1 VVGLLGALEM
11 AVPGYSLERA
21 HIVDRSLVLVAVA
34 LGYSRRGAV
43 VLACCRLEVCY
54 YSQHMD
60 LELVGWKMVAAE
72 PHRMLVVLGMV
83 DREMRPRL
91 DQSVLVE
98 RHYLVLLF
106 HN

>member
-1 VVGLLGALEM
+1 M
-11 AVPGYSLERA
+11 AVPGYSLERV
-21 HIVDRSLVLVAVA
+21 HIVDMSLVQVVLA
-34 LGYSRRGAV
+34 LAWRYSRRGVA
-43 VLACCRLEVCY
+43 VLACCRQEVC

-60 LELVGWKMVAAE
+60 LQLAGWKMVAEE
-72 PHRMLVVLGMV
+72 PHMMLVGSGMV

-98 RHYLVLLF
+98 RHYSVLLF

>member
-1 VVGLLGALEM
+1 LEM

-21 HIVDRSLVLVAVA
+21 HIVDRSLVLVAA
-34 LGYSRRGAV
+34 LALRYSRREAAA
-43 VLACCRLEVCY
+43 LACCRQEVC

-60 LELVGWKMVAAE
+60 LELVEWKMVEAE
-72 PHRMLVVLGMV
+72 PHMMLVVLGMV

-98 RHYLVLLF
+98 RHYSVLVF